1 MARRTMVFGAR
12 RVIPR
17 RSAHAHATVAISSF
31 TLPSCAGP
39 GLQSGERVFKP
50 ARTLYLAMTGLYNSR
65 GENAQAAQST
75 PTFFVTSTTAGR
87 RALLQSDRMA
97 QLLEDVLAEN
107 RRKGRFLLHE
117 FVIMPNHFHL
127 LLTPAA
133 EIPLEKAL
141 QFIKGG
147 FSYRAKREIPFA
159 REIWQASFVN
169 HRIRD
174 AEDYKY
180 HHTYIWE
187 NPARAGLSERP
198 ELFASSSASLVMEI
212 GRPATRAKALSLQTA
227 AFSRV

>member
-1 MARRTMVFGAR
+1 MVR
-12 RVIPR
+12 MP
-17 RSAHAHATVAISSF
+17 
-31 TLPSCAGP
+31 
-39 GLQSGERVFKP
+39 
-50 ARTLYLAMTGLYNSR
+50 
-65 GENAQAAQST
+65 QAAQST
-75 PTFFVTSTTAGR
+75 RTFFVSSTTAGR

-97 QLLEDVLAEN
+97 QLLVDVLAEN

-159 REIWQASFVN
+159 LEIWQTSFVN

-174 AEDYKY
+174 AEDYKR

-187 NPARAGLSERP
+187 NPVRAGLSERP
-198 ELFASSSASLVMEI
+198 ELFAWSSASVGME
-212 GRPATRAKALSLQTA
+212 LDA
-227 AFSRV
+227 APPGLKP